1 MRGAQINVAVRYLNH
16 SQNIEHIHLSR
27 AIMSLK
33 ANERHHLLH
42 NECSSIFQGRPRIN
56 PRGYT
61 ACVYGNEMRA
71 RRHRIK
77 TVCEGH
83 NGIRNRSE
91 LVTERFLIVKYR
103 HLVWCP
109 VYKAASTNW
118 MVTLPSLTNFS
129 PRDLDA
135 LSLKYRSQN
144 ELAQFVAKPRP
155 KSSFEAY
162 MALRP
167 KPVTFL
173 IVRHPFHRL
182 LSAYRDKIEADNAYF
197 FAKYGSGIVTKY
209 RSEALERFGTT
220 HSKHGTV
227 WSPRPTFWE
236 FIQAVLR
243 DGLMD
248 PHWHPISSW
257 CGLCHLQFDFVI
269 KFENL
274 REEEDFL
281 LGQLGLKNI
290 VPISWENRNT
300 QGAPWSLALQRHYF
314 SALNSTEMKKLHE
327 LYRYKDLQSNPMDAI
342 QYHVVGFTSLKWL
355 WCPTF
360 VGLAESN
367 WVHNFMVLMGLSP
380 TDIEDADSIY
390 GTANPV
396 TLVRLWAPELT
407 KKSFAL
413 TRQDPD
419 WKSIL
424 FVQHPIHRLVAFY
437 QNNLEEYHDDSY
449 YNLGIHIV
457 ETYRDQAKLRFQD
470 FVQTVDDFKTPIEL
484 PHFWEYIQFVLD
496 RGASGPYNLPHLIRP
511 IYRLCDVCPGNYQYI
526 VKTESIAQEDPF
538 LFQKLGFPS
547 DFQGHTTNKGYKYE
561 KLMKDAPKYLEK
573 ISLEDQK
580 RLHEMYRLDFELFGY
595 HMKY

>member
-1 MRGAQINVAVRYLNH
+1 
-16 SQNIEHIHLSR
+16 
-27 AIMSLK
+27 
-33 ANERHHLLH
+33 
-42 NECSSIFQGRPRIN
+42 
-56 PRGYT
+56 
-61 ACVYGNEMRA
+61 
-71 RRHRIK
+71 
-77 TVCEGH
+77 
-83 NGIRNRSE
+83 
-91 LVTERFLIVKYR
+91 
-103 HLVWCP
+103 
-109 VYKAASTNW
+109 
-118 MVTLPSLTNFS
+118 
-129 PRDLDA
+129 
-135 LSLKYRSQN
+135 
-144 ELAQFVAKPRP
+144 
-155 KSSFEAY
+155 
-162 MALRP
+162 
-167 KPVTFL
+167 
-173 IVRHPFHRL
+173 
-182 LSAYRDKIEADNAYF
+182 
-197 FAKYGSGIVTKY
+197 
-209 RSEALERFGTT
+209 
-220 HSKHGTV
+220 
-227 WSPRPTFWE
+227 
-236 FIQAVLR
+236 
-243 DGLMD
+243 
-248 PHWHPISSW
+248 
-257 CGLCHLQFDFVI
+257 
-269 KFENL
+269 
-274 REEEDFL
+274 
-281 LGQLGLKNI
+281 
-290 VPISWENRNT
+290 
-300 QGAPWSLALQRHYF
+300 
-314 SALNSTEMKKLHE
+314 
-327 LYRYKDLQSNPMDAI
+327 MDAI